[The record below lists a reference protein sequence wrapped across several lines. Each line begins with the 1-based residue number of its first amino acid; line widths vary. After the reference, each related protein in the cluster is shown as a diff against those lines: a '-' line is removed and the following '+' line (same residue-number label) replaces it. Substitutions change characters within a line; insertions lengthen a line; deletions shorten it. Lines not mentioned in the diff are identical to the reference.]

1 MTATLNMQE
10 NIEGFELSPQQKH
23 LWLLQSKD
31 RSVPYRAQCT
41 VLLEGDFEP
50 ELLMSVIEQ
59 AIHRHEILRTFFI
72 CSTGMTIP
80 LQAIADN
87 SIPLSDYH
95 HLSNLNPL
103 EQVAKIK
110 ELWDNIGQCPFN
122 FVQGPLLYLSV
133 VTLSADKHL
142 LLLSIP
148 ALCSDTAGL
157 KNLVREISCLYA
169 AYLNGKEIDEESM
182 QYADISQWQNELL
195 AAEDRETGRA
205 YWRKQNISD
214 SDLQAVKLMIENQL
228 HSEPGFEPRFLTVTI
243 TPDTVTQI
251 EGLVHKYGI
260 STDVFLLVCWQI
272 LLWRLTGHS
281 DIIVGTAYDGRKY
294 EELKEVI
301 GLFAKYLPLR
311 CHLEEKSQVSEL
323 LEQVHKLS
331 SDAYTWQE
339 YFSWEQIIKS
349 TGNSIEPGFFP
360 FCFDF
365 DKQPAKYLVADISFS
380 INQQYTC
387 VDRFQVKLSCIQ
399 QDDALIA
406 EFHYNANKFFA
417 DDIKCLAG
425 QFQTLLE
432 SVIKNPQ
439 ASIGELEILS
449 DVDRQKLLVEFNN
462 TKTDYPLD
470 KCIHE
475 LFEEQAARTPD
486 NIAVVYEGEHI
497 TYSQLNQSANQ
508 LAHYLQKL
516 GVKQEVLVPICM
528 ERSLEMM
535 IGVLGILKAGGAYL
549 PVDPTYPEERLT
561 FILEDAQ
568 SPLLLAQQRIALK
581 LPKQEKRV
589 VFLDTDWEFVAFE
602 SKENPISGLTPDN
615 LAYVI
620 YTSGSTGQPK
630 GVLVTHHN
638 LLHSTSARFTY
649 YCEPPTSFLLLS
661 SLAFDS
667 SVACIFWTLCQGGT
681 LVLPQQK
688 FQQDPQEITKLIAE
702 NQVSHLLSL
711 PSFYAL
717 ILTMGEPEHL
727 VGLRT
732 VIVAGESCPTKL
744 ISLHSERLEQTSL
757 YNEYGPTEATVWS
770 SVYKCQPQKQITQVP
785 IGSPIAN
792 TQIYILDSYLQP
804 VPIKVPGEVYIGG
817 AGLARGYLNRSDLTA
832 EKFIANPNSREVGA
846 RLYKTGDLA
855 RYLPDGNIE
864 FMDRSDRQVKI
875 RGFRIELGEIE
886 AVLTAHPQVR
896 QAAVIAREE
905 NQSGNKRLVAYV
917 TANLEPLTI
926 SELRGFL
933 KQKLP
938 EYMVPSV
945 FVILDALPLTPNG
958 KVNRHALPTADI
970 SHMSREAG
978 FVAPRTPTEE
988 LIAAIWAEV
997 LGFEQVGIHDNFF
1010 ELGGHSLLIP
1020 QLVVRVRESFQL
1032 ELSLRSLFKMPT
1044 VKELAQSIEIAQKT
1058 GASTIST
1065 TTVVEDFQAEAVLDP
1080 TIRPFTTPI
1089 KYITEPAY
1097 IFLTGATGFV
1107 GAFLLNELLQKTHA
1121 DIYCL
1126 VRTPNVEEGKKRIQS
1141 SLESYLLWDESQSPR
1156 IIPVVGDLSQPLLGL
1171 SKEQFQ
1177 EMAELIDVIYHNGAC
1192 VHHTSPYSVLKA
1204 ANVLGTQEV
1213 LRLASQIKVKPVH
1226 FISTK
1231 SVFSSVGYSGVKV
1244 VGEQDS
1250 LDDYQLPSNGYAQSK
1265 WVAEK
1270 LVTIAGDR
1278 GLPVCIYRL
1287 GRVSGHSQTGAFN
1300 PNDFLYRLIIGCTQ
1314 LGSVPDVD
1322 MIEDMAPVDYI
1333 SKAVVHLSKQE
1344 KSLGKAFHFVNHQPF
1359 HSSLLSNLLD
1369 SFGYPLQRISY
1380 EQWRSKLLEVAER
1393 SPEHTLYPLVPF
1405 FPLRGSEKEMSNVA
1419 VLQFDCQNTL
1429 NGLVDTSIVCPPI
1442 DEQLLCTYLSYLIRN
1457 GVLEHL
1463 EQL

>member
-1 MTATLNMQE
+1 MTATLNMHE
-10 NIEGFELSPQQKH
+10 NIEGFQLSPQQKH

-31 RSVPYRAQCT
+31 RSLPYHAQCT
-41 VLLEGDFEP
+41 VLIEGDFEP
-50 ELLMSVIEQ
+50 KLLMSIIQQ
-59 AIHRHEILRTFFI
+59 AIHRHEILRTIFI

-95 HLSNLNPL
+95 NLSNFNQQ
-103 EQVAKIK
+103 EQAAKIK
-110 ELWDNIGQCPFN
+110 KLWDDISQLPFN

-157 KNLVREISCLYA
+157 KNLVREISRLYA
-169 AYLNGKEIDEESM
+169 TYLNGKEIDEEPM
-182 QYADISQWQNELL
+182 QYADIAQWQNELL

-214 SDLQAVKLMIENQL
+214 SDLQAVKLMFENQPNEEL
-228 HSEPGFEPRFLTVTI
+228 GFEPRSLAVTI
-243 TPDTVTQI
+243 APDIVTQI

-260 STDVFLLVCWQI
+260 STDIFLLVCWQI

-281 DIIVGTAYDGRKY
+281 NIIVGTAYDGRKY

-311 CHLEEKSQVSEL
+311 CHLEEKFLVSEIFK
-323 LEQVHKLS
+323 QVLKLT

-349 TGNSIEPGFFP
+349 TDNSIELSFFP
-360 FCFDF
+360 LCFDF
-365 DKQPAKYLVADISFS
+365 EEKPAKYQVADISFS

-406 EFHYNANKFFA
+406 AFYYNANQFFA
-417 DDIKCLAG
+417 DNIKCLAG

-439 ASIGELEILS
+439 TSIGELEILS
-449 DVDRQKLLVEFNN
+449 DVEQQKLLVEFNN

-475 LFEEQAARTPD
+475 LFEEQAAHTPD

-516 GVKQEVLVPICM
+516 GVKPEVLVPICM
-528 ERSLEMM
+528 EHSLEMM
-535 IGVLGILKAGGAYL
+535 IGVLGILKAGSAYL
-549 PVDPTYPEERLT
+549 PVAPTSPEERLT

-568 SPLLLAQQRIALK
+568 SPLLLAQQRLALK

-630 GVLVTHHN
+630 GVLVTHQN

-667 SVACIFWTLCQGGT
+667 SVAGIFWTLCQGGT
-681 LVLPQQK
+681 LVLPQQN
-688 FQQDPQEITKLIAE
+688 FQQDPQAITKLITE

-717 ILTMGEPEHL
+717 ILSMGEPEHL

-757 YNEYGPTEATVWS
+757 FNEYGPTEATVWS
-770 SVYKCQPQKQITQVP
+770 SVYQCQSQKQITQVP

-792 TQIYILDSYLQP
+792 TQIYLLDNYQKP
-804 VPIKVPGEVYIGG
+804 VPIGVPGEVYIGG
-817 AGLARGYLNRSDLTA
+817 FGLARGYLNHPELTA
-832 EKFIANPNSREVGA
+832 QKFIPNPFTDEPSAN
-846 RLYKTGDLA
+846 LYKTGDLA

-864 FMDRSDRQVKI
+864 FLGRIDHQVKI

-886 AVLTAHPQVR
+886 AVLVQHLNVR
-896 QAAVIAREE
+896 EAVVLVQEE
-905 NQSGNKRLVAYV
+905 ETGNNRLVAYV
-917 TANLEPLTI
+917 VPQQKSAPSIT
-926 SELRGFL
+926 ELQSFL
-933 KQKLP
+933 RKKLP
-938 EYMVPSV
+938 EYMMPSV
-945 FVILDALPLTPNG
+945 FVMLDTLPLLPNG
-958 KVNRHALPTADI
+958 KVDRKALPT
-970 SHMSREAG
+970 
-978 FVAPRTPTEE
+978 P
-988 LIAAIWAEV
+988 
-997 LGFEQVGIHDNFF
+997 
-1010 ELGGHSLLIP
+1010 
-1020 QLVVRVRESFQL
+1020 
-1032 ELSLRSLFKMPT
+1032 
-1044 VKELAQSIEIAQKT
+1044 
-1058 GASTIST
+1058 
-1065 TTVVEDFQAEAVLDP
+1065 
-1080 TIRPFTTPI
+1080 
-1089 KYITEPAY
+1089 
-1097 IFLTGATGFV
+1097 
-1107 GAFLLNELLQKTHA
+1107 
-1121 DIYCL
+1121 
-1126 VRTPNVEEGKKRIQS
+1126 
-1141 SLESYLLWDESQSPR
+1141 
-1156 IIPVVGDLSQPLLGL
+1156 
-1171 SKEQFQ
+1171 
-1177 EMAELIDVIYHNGAC
+1177 
-1192 VHHTSPYSVLKA
+1192 
-1204 ANVLGTQEV
+1204 
-1213 LRLASQIKVKPVH
+1213 
-1226 FISTK
+1226 
-1231 SVFSSVGYSGVKV
+1231 
-1244 VGEQDS
+1244 
-1250 LDDYQLPSNGYAQSK
+1250 
-1265 WVAEK
+1265 
-1270 LVTIAGDR
+1270 
-1278 GLPVCIYRL
+1278 
-1287 GRVSGHSQTGAFN
+1287 
-1300 PNDFLYRLIIGCTQ
+1300 
-1314 LGSVPDVD
+1314 
-1322 MIEDMAPVDYI
+1322 
-1333 SKAVVHLSKQE
+1333 
-1344 KSLGKAFHFVNHQPF
+1344 
-1359 HSSLLSNLLD
+1359 
-1369 SFGYPLQRISY
+1369 
-1380 EQWRSKLLEVAER
+1380 ER
-1393 SPEHTLYPLVPF
+1393 H
-1405 FPLRGSEKEMSNVA
+1405 
-1419 VLQFDCQNTL
+1419 
-1429 NGLVDTSIVCPPI
+1429 
-1442 DEQLLCTYLSYLIRN
+1442 
-1457 GVLEHL
+1457 
-1463 EQL
+1463 